1 MEMSKQLMEQFI
13 FQFPWCV
20 GEFNLSGLVSI
31 QDLAEFQFPWCV
43 GEFNGKHLYYLIYL
57 ASRV

>member
-1 MEMSKQLMEQFI
+1 MATKK
-13 FQFPWCV
+13 
-20 GEFNLSGLVSI
+20 
-31 QDLAEFQFPWCV
+31 FQFPWCV